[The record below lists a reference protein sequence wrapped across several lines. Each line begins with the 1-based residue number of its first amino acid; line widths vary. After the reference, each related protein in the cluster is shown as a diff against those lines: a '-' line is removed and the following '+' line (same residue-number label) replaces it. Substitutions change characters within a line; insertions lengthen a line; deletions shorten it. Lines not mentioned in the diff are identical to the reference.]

1 MNIFMKLWRNNI
13 TTTFLAGLVLLL
25 PVVLTIL
32 IVAWIVDFLKGALG
46 PGTFL
51 GNLLT
56 TGGMTIIGPG
66 QDTLAFFL
74 GVLIA
79 VLGIWFLG
87 IIARSAAKKSMERSI
102 DLIFTKL
109 PIIRTIY
116 NPISR
121 VVRLATDK
129 TTGDFSGMT
138 VVSCRFGGSNGVDVL
153 ALLANQEIFII
164 GGEPRKMIY
173 LPTAPIPM
181 TGALVLVPEASVVPV
196 PEMKVDDLLRVYFSL
211 GALAPDTLPQE
222 LKPVKNRALA
232 ANLPLVEPTKVPET
246 RLPET
251 AGAPPRNE
259 AAE

>member
-1 MNIFMKLWRNNI
+1 MNILVRLWRNNI

-25 PVVLTIL
+25 PVVLTVL
-32 IVAWIVDFLKGALG
+32 IVAWIIDLLRDALG

-51 GNLLT
+51 GSLLT
-56 TGGMTIIGPG
+56 TGGTTIIGPG
-66 QDTLAFFL
+66 QDTLSFFL
-74 GVLIA
+74 GSLIA
-79 VLGIWFLG
+79 IFGIWFLG

-102 DLIFTKL
+102 DKIFTKL

-138 VVSCRFGGSNGVDVL
+138 VVSCRFGGTNGVDIL
-153 ALLANQEIFII
+153 ALLANQETYYI

-181 TGALVLVPEASVVPV
+181 TGGLVLVPDDAIVHVPD
-196 PEMKVDDLLRVYFSL
+196 MKVDDLLRIYFSL
-211 GALAPDTLPQE
+211 GALAPDTLPQQLPASTQQQLSKSASIKDVPAIE
-222 LKPVKNRALA
+222 PSAVK
-232 ANLPLVEPTKVPET
+232 LPQP
-246 RLPET
+246 
-251 AGAPPRNE
+251 NE

>member
-1 MNIFMKLWRNNI
+1 MNLVVRLWRNSI

-25 PVVLTIL
+25 PVVLTVL
-32 IVAWIVDFLKGALG
+32 IMAWIIDVLQAALG

-66 QDTLAFFL
+66 YDTLAFFL
-74 GVLIA
+74 GILVALF
-79 VLGIWFLG
+79 GIWFLG
-87 IIARSAAKKSMERSI
+87 IIARSAAKQSIQRSL
-102 DLIFTKL
+102 DRAFAKL

-129 TTGDFSGMT
+129 NAGDFSGMT
-138 VVSCRFGGSNGVDVL
+138 VVSCRFGGKDGVDIL
-153 ALLANQEIFII
+153 ALLANQQTYYI
-164 GGEPRKMIY
+164 GSEPRYMVY

-181 TGALVLVPEASVVPV
+181 TGGLVLVPPEAVVPV

-211 GALAPDTLPQE
+211 GALAPDTLPST
-222 LKPVKNRALA
+222 LKEADQPARGEKAPAIEPSDTKLI
-232 ANLPLVEPTKVPET
+232 LPS
-246 RLPET
+246 
-251 AGAPPRNE
+251 N